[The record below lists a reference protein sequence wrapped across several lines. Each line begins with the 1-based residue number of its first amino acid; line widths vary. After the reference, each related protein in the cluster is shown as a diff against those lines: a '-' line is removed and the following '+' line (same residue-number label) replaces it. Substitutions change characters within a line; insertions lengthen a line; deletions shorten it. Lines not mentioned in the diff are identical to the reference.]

1 MDGGWWM
8 VVYLSLMLYIK
19 GVGGFITHIVV
30 KSVLWYTVIV
40 EGAGFGGNDPGDVR
54 SK

>member
-1 MDGGWWM
+1 MPKCHETR
-8 VVYLSLMLYIK
+8 VFAICK
-19 GVGGFITHIVV
+19 GVEGFITHIVV

-54 SK
+54 SQ

>member
-1 MDGGWWM
+1 MQIIL
-8 VVYLSLMLYIK
+8 VTK
-19 GVGGFITHIVV
+19 GVEGFITHIVV

-54 SK
+54 SQ

>member
-1 MDGGWWM
+1 MPRN
-8 VVYLSLMLYIK
+8 K
-19 GVGGFITHIVV
+19 GVEGFITHIVV

-54 SK
+54 SP

>member
-1 MDGGWWM
+1 MEMTETLLGE
-8 VVYLSLMLYIK
+8 K
-19 GVGGFITHIVV
+19 GVEGFITHIVV

-54 SK
+54 SQ